1 MNSMLKASEM
11 SREQYAWGLSNGV
24 AVLTI
29 SGVFWLSLAAWTTGF
44 VILLITLPLAL
55 LVGGVLIR
63 AKVRLRRRFPGFS
76 PRSLREAPKGSLT
89 KRIIVS
95 FYVVTAAQWI
105 SIVLV
110 GGIGSA
116 LHRSDLIWPLIGL
129 VISLHFLPLGR
140 LFGVRAYYLLGIV
153 GTVITVFSILALTDG
168 LRLITV
174 GFGLGVLMIGGAAY
188 LIANAESLVSAGA
201 VRSQ

>member
-1 MNSMLKASEM
+1 M

-24 AVLTI
+24 RVLTI
-29 SGVFWLSLAAWTTGF
+29 SGVFWLGLAAWTTGF
-44 VILLITLPLAL
+44 GILLITLPLAL
-55 LVGGVLIR
+55 FVGGVLIR
-63 AKVRLRRRFPGFS
+63 ANVRLRRRFPGFS
-76 PRSLREAPKGSLT
+76 PRSLGEAPKGSLT
-89 KRIIVS
+89 RRIIVS

-110 GGIGSA
+110 GGICSA
-116 LHRSDLIWPLIGL
+116 LHRPDLIWPLVGL

-140 LFGVRAYYLLGIV
+140 LFGVRTYYLFGMIR
-153 GTVITVFSILALTDG
+153 TVITVFSILELTDG

-188 LIANAESLVSAGA
+188 VVANAGSLVCAGA
-201 VRSQ
+201 GKSNLPTGSSV

>member
-1 MNSMLKASEM
+1 M

-24 AVLTI
+24 TVLTI
-29 SGVFWLSLAAWTTGF
+29 SGVFWLSLAAWTIGF
-44 VILLITLPLAL
+44 GILLITLPLAL
-55 LVGGVLIR
+55 LVAGVLIR
-63 AKVRLRRRFPGFS
+63 ANVRLRRRFPGFS
-76 PRSLREAPKGSLT
+76 PRSLRTASKGSLT
-89 KRIIVS
+89 RRIIAS

-110 GGIGSA
+110 GAICSA
-116 LHRSDLIWPLIGL
+116 LHRPDLIWPLIGL

-153 GTVITVFSILALTDG
+153 GTLIAVFSIVELTDG
-168 LRLITV
+168 LRLVAV

-188 LIANAESLVSAGA
+188 VIANAESLVRDPARIGGA
-201 VRSQ
+201 PRARHD

>member
-1 MNSMLKASEM
+1 M

-24 AVLTI
+24 TVLTI
-29 SGVFWLSLAAWTTGF
+29 AGVFWLSLAAWTTGIG
-44 VILLITLPLAL
+44 ILVITLPLAL
-55 LVGGVLIR
+55 LVAGILIR
-63 AKVRLRRRFPGFS
+63 ANRRLRRRFPGFS

-89 KRIIVS
+89 RRIIVG

-110 GGIGSA
+110 GAICSA
-116 LHRSDLIWPLIGL
+116 LHRPDLIWPLVGL
-129 VISLHFLPLGR
+129 IISLHLLPLGR
-140 LFGVRAYYLLGIV
+140 LFGVRAYYVLGIM
-153 GTVITVFSILALTDG
+153 GTVITVFSILELTDG

-188 LIANAESLVSAGA
+188 LVANGGTLVSAGA
-201 VRSQ
+201 VRSP

>member
-1 MNSMLKASEM
+1 M
-11 SREQYAWGLSNGV
+11 SREQYAWGLTNGV
-24 AVLTI
+24 VVLTI

-44 VILLITLPLAL
+44 GVLLITLPLAL

-63 AKVRLRRRFPGFS
+63 ANVRLRRRFPGFA

-89 KRIIVS
+89 RRIIVS
-95 FYVVTAAQWI
+95 FYFVTAAQWI

-110 GGIGSA
+110 GGICSA
-116 LHRSDLIWPLIGL
+116 LHRQDLIWPLIGL

-140 LFGVRAYYLLGIV
+140 LFDVRAYYLLGIV
-153 GTVITVFSILALTDG
+153 GTVITVFSILALTNG

-174 GFGLGVLMIGGAAY
+174 GFGLGALMLGGAGY
-188 LIANAESLVSAGA
+188 LIANAESLVSRGA
-201 VRSQ
+201 VRSP

>member
-1 MNSMLKASEM
+1 MNSLEASQM

-24 AVLTI
+24 TVLTI
-29 SGVFWLSLAAWTTGF
+29 SGVFWLNLAAWTTGF
-44 VILLITLPLAL
+44 AILLITLPIAL
-55 LVGGVLIR
+55 LVAGILIR
-63 AKVRLRRRFPGFS
+63 ANWRLRRRFPGFS

-89 KRIIVS
+89 RRIIVS

-110 GGIGSA
+110 GGICSA
-116 LHRSDLIWPLIGL
+116 LHRPDLIWPLVGL
-129 VISLHFLPLGR
+129 IISLHFLPLGR
-140 LFGVRAYYLLGIV
+140 LFGVRAYYLLGIA
-153 GTVITVFSILALTDG
+153 GTVITVFSILELTDG

-188 LIANAESLVSAGA
+188 LVANGGTLVSAGA
-201 VRSQ
+201 VRSP

>member
-1 MNSMLKASEM
+1 MNSLEASEM

-24 AVLTI
+24 TVLTI
-29 SGVFWLSLAAWTTGF
+29 SGVFWLSLAAWTIGF
-44 VILLITLPLAL
+44 GILLITVPLAL
-55 LVGGVLIR
+55 LVAGILIG
-63 AKVRLRRRFPGFS
+63 ANVRLRRRFPEFS
-76 PRSLREAPKGSLT
+76 PRSLREAPEGSLT
-89 KRIIVS
+89 RRIIVS

-110 GGIGSA
+110 GGICSA
-116 LHRSDLIWPLIGL
+116 LHRPDLIWPLVGL
-129 VISLHFLPLGR
+129 IISLHFLPLGR

-153 GTVITVFSILALTDG
+153 GTVITVFSILELTDG

-174 GFGLGVLMIGGAAY
+174 GFGLGVLTIGGAAY
-188 LIANAESLVSAGA
+188 LIANAGSLVSAGA